1 MSSLVIGYDPTDRA
15 KRACA
20 TGTKLAGALGA
31 ELHLVT
37 AFEERSDGGSFET
50 FKLESLLDQVG
61 FNDRTAE
68 FRCSAVV
75 RGTARV
81 TCCSSAVD
89 LPAWQVAARG
99 QPRTRLDRRN
109 HGPIGANR
117 VELSSC
123 TGCQSEILDEKQLP
137 NSTESRSRITGST
150 L

>member
-61 FNDRTAE
+61 STIELLSFDVAPS
-68 FRCSAVV
+68 FVV
-75 RGTARV
+75 
-81 TCCSSAVD
+81 
-89 LPAWQVAARG
+89 P
-99 QPRTRLDRRN
+99 P
-109 HGPIGANR
+109 
-117 VELSSC
+117 E
-123 TGCQSEILDEKQLP
+123 
-137 NSTESRSRITGST
+137 
-150 L
+150 